1 MGWSEGHLVH
11 LCRYWEVMGWNLRVK
26 CSSEIFQEHYVA
38 TTLTQLF
45 GRDQTLSS
53 TPWIS
58 AYISQK
64 CALAWMA
71 PTGSL
76 LVARCCKTKVENTCP
91 SGRHP
96 DESKSHITCCL
107 DNGHEQMLREPANNL
122 IGRLHALI
130 TTHLPDLHE
139 CASSGM
145 MLSAPQTHTFP
156 PFKQC
161 QNPSPL
167 RGRQDKLRVHL
178 DYGERQR
185 HYVGW
190 SIGPSSLSL
199 TGQGHFSGPK
209 ILASSDSADSL
220 SSNILQT
227 T

>member
-1 MGWSEGHLVH
+1 
-11 LCRYWEVMGWNLRVK
+11 
-26 CSSEIFQEHYVA
+26 
-38 TTLTQLF
+38 
-45 GRDQTLSS
+45 
-53 TPWIS
+53 
-58 AYISQK
+58 
-64 CALAWMA
+64 
-71 PTGSL
+71 
-76 LVARCCKTKVENTCP
+76 VARCCKTKVENTCP

-139 CASSGM
+139 CASSWM

-199 TGQGHFSGPK
+199 TGQGTSVDRK
-209 ILASSDSADSL
+209 YWLAQTQQTLSAATFCRPHRL
-220 SSNILQT
+220 HGIQLVLVYNYVEHN
-227 T
+227 